1 MSSRVRQR
9 SLGWRSQ
16 DPVGGG
22 PKREI
27 QSTEHACSKSA
38 VYPLWTRV
46 FDPPALPPMLTAH
59 LNRWV
64 VCIWGEALPRPRDG
78 ILDTASW
85 WLRSY
90 PQLQVL
96 GPIVGRHP
104 VTMMDVLTWAQLSP
118 EHCKSGGRAHR
129 QQPRLVGGA
138 LGGACLPG
146 AAARA
151 ADQFLGH
158 GGVPGDSWPWRP
170 KSRARVSRRRG
181 HRSSGRSWRGYVS
194 GQAGRLA
201 AGVLAL

>member
-96 GPIVGRHP
+96 GPIVGRHA

-118 EHCKSGGRAHR
+118 EHCFHDQSA
-129 QQPRLVGGA
+129 V
-138 LGGACLPG
+138 PG
-146 AAARA
+146 AARRIPRA
-151 ADQFLGH
+151 LVATPKT
-158 GGVPGDSWPWRP
+158 GGQALSRGPGLSWPGMG
-170 KSRARVSRRRG
+170 SRFPGGCRRV
-181 HRSSGRSWRGYVS
+181 
-194 GQAGRLA
+194 A
-201 AGVLAL
+201 